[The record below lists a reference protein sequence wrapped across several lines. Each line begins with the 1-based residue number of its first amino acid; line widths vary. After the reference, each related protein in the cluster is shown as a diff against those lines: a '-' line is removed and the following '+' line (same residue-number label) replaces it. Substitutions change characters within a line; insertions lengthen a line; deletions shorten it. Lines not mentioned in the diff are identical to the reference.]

1 LHRHDWDGNVREL
14 ENLVRRLS
22 VLYSDDVITADMVLQ
37 EFSKEIRQR
46 ESRNTGKERFEK
58 KMEEACQ
65 TLLNDEEFIH
75 DESVYQTA
83 LNWVERPLIVEALR
97 LTGGNRAKAA
107 EKLGIHRNTL
117 RTRLKSLDIS

>member
-1 LHRHDWDGNVREL
+1 M
-14 ENLVRRLS
+14 RRLA

-37 EFSKEIRQR
+37 EFSKDLPPL
-46 ESRNTGKERFEK
+46 EK
-58 KMEEACQ
+58 ASAIQNRLEDQLEEACRA
-65 TLLNDEEFIH
+65 LLDSDREGEE
-75 DESVYQTA
+75 SAYTVA
-83 LNWVERPLIVEALR
+83 LAWVERPLIVEALR